1 MILEK
6 IKKPQDIKL
15 LSEEELKF
23 LADELREEIIS
34 VCSKNGGHIA
44 SSLGVVE
51 LTIALLRSFDFEK
64 TDKIIWDVGHQSY
77 SYKILTGRKENFNT
91 LRKIGGISGFPSLSE
106 SRYDFFGTGHAGTS
120 ISAALGMSV
129 AKDLNR
135 GGAVKNDESGK
146 NDKAYYAG
154 CGNGRIIAVI
164 GDASISSGPAL
175 EGLNNAGSL
184 KKDIIVVLNDNEMS
198 ISKNVGAISNYLN
211 KILSGNFYQGIRKE
225 AEKMLKSIPL
235 FGSQVARLIS
245 KFEESF
251 KNLIGPGIIFE
262 ELGFTYIGPID
273 GHNIPYLLNTF
284 ENIKNIEKPILLHVI
299 TKKGKGYEPAEKNPS
314 IFHGISAF
322 DKKTGLTLKKSGNI
336 SYGELASNF
345 LLNVAENNG
354 KIIAVTAAMPDGT
367 GLSKFS
373 KVLPRRFFDVGIAEE
388 HAAVFAAGAAANGL
402 KPFVFIYS
410 TFLQRSL
417 DQIIHDICLQNLPVV
432 FCIDRAGIAGEDGA
446 THQGIFDISYL
457 NYIPNLI
464 FMSPRN
470 EYELMRMIK
479 SSVLYNKPVAIRYPK
494 AEVSYFIPPAESEV
508 ALIKEGEFDILIDP
522 GIFKNVI
529 ISIGSP
535 HTEILNE
542 MLPKLNGDIDE
553 EEEKIGLIDARF
565 ISPVLPELIDKI
577 KNAKRIMTVEENV
590 EFSGF
595 GAKLLT
601 SLCKERHLTDLEYK
615 IISLGN
621 NFVEHGSRG
630 ELLAIKGFSKEKL
643 HDSINSFFFTNAA
656 CKKNKIR
663 YSSF

>member
-1 MILEK
+1 MFLEK
-6 IKKPQDIKL
+6 INKPNDLKTL
-15 LSEEELKF
+15 RLEELET
-23 LADELREEIIS
+23 LAAELREKIIS
-34 VCSKNGGHIA
+34 ACSKNGGHIA

-51 LTIALLRSFDFEK
+51 LTIAILKSFDMENA
-64 TDKIIWDVGHQSY
+64 DKIIWDVGHQSY
-77 SYKILTGRKENFNT
+77 PYKILTGRKDKFHT
-91 LRKIGGISGFPSLSE
+91 LRKLGGISGFPSIAE

-120 ISAALGMSV
+120 ISAALGMSA
-129 AKDLNR
+129 AKDLI
-135 GGAVKNDESGK
+135 GK
-146 NDKAYYAG
+146 TGVNGD
-154 CGNGRIIAVI
+154 GRIIAVI

-184 KKDIIVVLNDNEMS
+184 KKDVIVILNDNEMS

-211 KILSGNFYQGIRKE
+211 RIMSGNFYQGLRKE
-225 AEKMLKSIPL
+225 AEKMLNSIPL
-235 FGSQVARLIS
+235 FGSQMARLVS

-273 GHNIPYLLNTF
+273 GHNIPYLLDSF
-284 ENIKNIEKPILLHVI
+284 ENIKKIKKPILLHVI
-299 TKKGKGYEPAEKNPS
+299 TKKGKGYEPSEKNPS

-322 DKKTGLTLKKSGNI
+322 DKNTGLMLKKSGNV
-336 SYGELASNF
+336 SYGETASNF
-345 LLNVAENNG
+345 LINIAENNA

-373 KVLPRRFFDVGIAEE
+373 KVFPDRFFDVGIAEE
-388 HAAVFAAGAAANGL
+388 HAATFAAGAAANGL

-446 THQGIFDISYL
+446 THQGIFDISFL
-457 NYIPNLI
+457 NFIPNLI

-479 SSVLYNKPVAIRYPK
+479 SSVSYNKPAAIRYPK
-494 AEVSYFIPPAESEV
+494 VEIPHFDIPEEKAV
-508 ALIKEGEFDILIDP
+508 PIIKEGEFEILIDALQN
-522 GIFKNVI
+522 FVI
-529 ISIGSP
+529 SVGAP
-535 HTEILNE
+535 HTEILKNILAE
-542 MLPKLNGDIDE
+542 INKDIAE
-553 EEEKIGLIDARF
+553 KEQKIGLIDAKF
-565 ISPVLPELIDKI
+565 ISPVSEELIAKI
-577 KNAKRIMTVEENV
+577 KTAKKIMTVEENV

-601 SLCKERHLTDLEYK
+601 VLSRNTRLSGLEYK
-615 IISLGN
+615 ILSLGN
-621 NFVEHGSRG
+621 NYIEHGSRG
-630 ELLAIKGFSKEKL
+630 ELLAISGFSKEKL
-643 HDSINSFFFTNAA
+643 YDSASGFFNIN
-656 CKKNKIR
+656 CEKNKIR

>member
-6 IKKPQDIKL
+6 IKNPNDLKTL
-15 LSEEELKF
+15 RFEELEM
-23 LADELREEIIS
+23 LAGELREEIIS

-51 LTIALLRSFDFEK
+51 LTIAILKSFDIENA
-64 TDKIIWDVGHQSY
+64 DKIIWDVGHQSY
-77 SYKILTGRKENFNT
+77 PYKILTGRKEKFHT
-91 LRKIGGISGFPSLSE
+91 LRKLGGISGFPSIGE
-106 SRYDFFGTGHAGTS
+106 SRYDHFGTGHAGTS
-120 ISAALGMSV
+120 ISAALGMSA
-129 AKDLNR
+129 AKDLNNEN
-135 GGAVKNDESGK
+135 GVNGS
-146 NDKAYYAG
+146 
-154 CGNGRIIAVI
+154 GRIIAVI
-164 GDASISSGPAL
+164 GDASISNGLAL

-184 KKDIIVVLNDNEMS
+184 KKDIIVILNDNEMS

-211 KILSGNFYQGIRKE
+211 KIMSGNFYQGLRKE
-225 AEKMLKSIPL
+225 AERMLNSIPL
-235 FGSQVARLIS
+235 FGSQMARLVS

-273 GHNIPYLLNTF
+273 GHNIPYLLDSF
-284 ENIKNIEKPILLHVI
+284 ENIKKIKKPILLHVI
-299 TKKGKGYEPAEKNPS
+299 TKKGKGYGPSEKNPS

-322 DKKTGLTLKKSGNI
+322 DKNTGLTLKKSGNI
-336 SYGELASNF
+336 SYGETASDF
-345 LLNVAENNG
+345 LMNIAENNA

-373 KVLPRRFFDVGIAEE
+373 KAFPDRFFDVGIAEE

-402 KPFVFIYS
+402 KPFVFMYS

-446 THQGIFDISYL
+446 THQGIFDISFL
-457 NYIPNLI
+457 NFIPNLV

-479 SSVLYNKPVAIRYPK
+479 SSVSYNKPVAIRYPK
-494 AEVSYFIPPAESEV
+494 VEIPYFSLPEEKTVPVIN
-508 ALIKEGEFDILIDP
+508 EGEFEILIDS
-522 GIFKNVI
+522 IQNFV
-529 ISIGSP
+529 ISIGAP
-535 HTEILNE
+535 HTGMLKDILTEINE
-542 MLPKLNGDIDE
+542 SIAE
-553 EEEKIGLIDARF
+553 EEQKIGLINARF
-565 ISPVLPELIDKI
+565 ISPISRELITKI
-577 KNAKRIMTVEENV
+577 KTAKKIMTVEENV

-601 SLCKERHLTDLEYK
+601 VLSRDTLLADLEYK
-615 IISLGN
+615 IVSLGN
-621 NFVEHGSRG
+621 NYIEHCSRS
-630 ELLAIKGFSKEKL
+630 ELLAASGFSKEKL
-643 HDSINSFFFTNAA
+643 SDSVSGFFIINGE
-656 CKKNKIR
+656 KNKTG

>member
-6 IKKPQDIKL
+6 IKNPCDVKSL
-15 LSEEELKF
+15 RLEELEA
-23 LADELREEIIS
+23 LAVELREEIIS

-51 LTIALLRSFDFEK
+51 LTVAILKSFDFDNN
-64 TDKIIWDVGHQSY
+64 DKIIWDVGHQSY

-91 LRKIGGISGFPSLSE
+91 LRKLGGISGFPSISE

-120 ISAALGMSV
+120 ISAALGMAA
-129 AKDLNR
+129 AKDI
-135 GGAVKNDESGK
+135 
-146 NDKAYYAG
+146 NDKTDKNHGAKDSYS
-154 CGNGRIIAVI
+154 GRIIAVI
-164 GDASISSGPAL
+164 GDASISNGLAL

-184 KKDIIVVLNDNEMS
+184 KKDVIVILNDNEMS

-211 KILSGNFYQGIRKE
+211 KIMSGNFYQGIRKE

-235 FGSQVARLIS
+235 FGGQMARLVS

-273 GHNIPYLLNTF
+273 GHNIAYLLDSL
-284 ENIKNIEKPILLHVI
+284 ENIKKINKPILLHVI
-299 TKKGKGYEPAEKNPS
+299 TKKGKGYGPAEKNPS

-322 DKKTGLTLKKSGNI
+322 DKNTGLTLKKSGNI
-336 SYGELASNF
+336 SYGEAAANF
-345 LLNVAENNG
+345 LINLAENDD

-367 GLSKFS
+367 GLTRFS
-373 KVLPRRFFDVGIAEE
+373 KAYPDRFFDVGIAEE
-388 HAAVFAAGAAANGL
+388 HAATFAAGAAANGL
-402 KPFVFIYS
+402 KPFIFIYS

-446 THQGIFDISYL
+446 THQGIFDISFL
-457 NYIPNLI
+457 GYIPNLV

-470 EYELMRMIK
+470 EHELTRMIK
-479 SSVLYNKPVAIRYPK
+479 SAASYNKPVAIRYPK
-494 AEVSYFIPPAESEV
+494 TEIRYLTPPETENVSI
-508 ALIKEGEFDILIDP
+508 IQEGEFETLIDP
-522 GIFKNVI
+522 SPGGRRQVQNFVV
-529 ISIGSP
+529 SIGAP
-535 HTEILNE
+535 HTETLKGILSEINA
-542 MLPKLNGDIDE
+542 DIEDE
-553 EEEKIGLIDARF
+553 EQKIEFIDARF
-565 ISPVLPELIDKI
+565 ISPISGELINKI
-577 KNAKRIMTVEENV
+577 KNAKKIITVEENV

-595 GAKLLT
+595 GAKMLT
-601 SLCKERHLTDLEYK
+601 MLSSNGRLNGLEYK

-621 NFVEHGSRG
+621 NYIEHGTRN
-630 ELLAIKGFSKEKL
+630 ELLDASGFSREKL
-643 HDSINSFFFTNAA
+643 SDALNDFFITNGE
-656 CKKNKIR
+656 KNKIR

>member
-6 IKKPQDIKL
+6 INTPNSLKTL
-15 LSEEELKF
+15 LPSELET
-23 LADELREEIIS
+23 LAAELRDEIIS

-51 LTIALLRSFDFEK
+51 LTIAILKSFDIEN
-64 TDKIIWDVGHQSY
+64 TDKVIWDVGHQSY
-77 SYKILTGRKENFNT
+77 PYKILTGRKDRFT
-91 LRKIGGISGFPSLSE
+91 SLRKLHGISGFPSIAE

-120 ISAALGMSV
+120 ISAALGMCV
-129 AKDLNR
+129 AKDFK
-135 GGAVKNDESGK
+135 GETGTD
-146 NDKAYYAG
+146 
-154 CGNGRIIAVI
+154 GNGRIIAVI
-164 GDASISSGPAL
+164 GDASISNGLAL

-184 KKDIIVVLNDNEMS
+184 KKDIIVILNDNEMS

-211 KILSGNFYQGIRKE
+211 RIMSGNFYQGLRKE
-225 AEKMLKSIPL
+225 AEKMLNSIPL
-235 FGSQVARLIS
+235 FGSQVAKLVS

-273 GHNIPYLLNTF
+273 GHNIPYLLDSL
-284 ENIKNIEKPILLHVI
+284 ENIKKIKKPVLLHVV
-299 TKKGKGYEPAEKNPS
+299 TKKGKGYEPSEKNPS

-322 DKKTGLTLKKSGNI
+322 DKNTGLTLKKSGNV
-336 SYGELASNF
+336 SYGEIASNF
-345 LLNVAENNG
+345 LINIAKNND

-373 KVLPRRFFDVGIAEE
+373 KAFPNRFFDVGIAEE
-388 HAAVFAAGAAANGL
+388 HAATFAAGAAANGL

-446 THQGIFDISYL
+446 THQGIFDISFL
-457 NYIPNLI
+457 NFIPNLI
-464 FMSPRN
+464 FMSPRD

-479 SSVLYNKPVAIRYPK
+479 SSASYNSPCAIRYPK
-494 AEVSYFIPPAESEV
+494 AEIPDFDIPEEKNIP
-508 ALIKEGEFDILIDP
+508 LIREGEFEILIDALQN
-522 GIFKNVI
+522 FV
-529 ISIGSP
+529 ISIGAQ
-535 HTEILNE
+535 HTGILKDILDEINKNTAE
-542 MLPKLNGDIDE
+542 KE
-553 EEEKIGLIDARF
+553 QKIGLIDARF
-565 ISPVLPELIDKI
+565 ISPISEKLIAKI
-577 KNAKRIMTVEENV
+577 KTAKKIMTVEENV

-601 SLCKERHLTDLEYK
+601 VLSSNTRLSGLEYK
-615 IISLGN
+615 ILSLGN
-621 NFVEHGSRG
+621 NYIEHGSRA
-630 ELLAIKGFSKEKL
+630 ELLAISGFSKEKL
-643 HDSINSFFFTNAA
+643 YDSVDGFFNIN
-656 CKKNKIR
+656 CEKNKIR